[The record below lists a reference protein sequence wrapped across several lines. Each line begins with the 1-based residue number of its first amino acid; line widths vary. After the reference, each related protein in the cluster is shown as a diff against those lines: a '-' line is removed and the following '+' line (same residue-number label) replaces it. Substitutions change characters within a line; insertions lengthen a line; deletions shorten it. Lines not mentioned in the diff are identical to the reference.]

1 MLDNELIVVDAKL
14 VSVID
19 NRAFRAQLS
28 NGHGFVA
35 FRRPGAHAQDL
46 QSGQSVQ
53 VRMSPFDMSVGEVVA
68 VMDGLHHEGT

>member
-1 MLDNELIVVDAKL
+1 MHSDELIVVDAKL
-14 VSVID
+14 VDVID

-35 FRRPGAHAQDL
+35 FRRPGEHVIDL
-46 QSGQSVQ
+46 QPGQSVQ

-68 VMDGLHHEGT
+68 VMDGSYHEGT